1 MIYRLIKTDF
11 ESFNS
16 VAFNA
21 MQLSCEQV
29 RGHIAKMSMFDSFT
43 VSYHLSNA
51 TF

>member
-29 RGHIAKMSMFDSFT
+29 RGHIAKNEVT
-43 VSYHLSNA
+43 VTFHLSNA